1 MKLFRSIVL
10 LLALTLTST
19 IQAQKIGDG
28 VVIAH
33 FNAGWNSANA
43 VTWIGDVE
51 ECNVIRVDIATN
63 PKIQQKH
70 KIIVVP
76 TIILFKDGEEI
87 KRWQANVAFKIEEDL
102 NDIQEEVDEQNL
114 SDF

>member
-10 LLALTLTST
+10 LLALTLTSVV
-19 IQAQKIGDG
+19 QAQKIGDG

-33 FNAGWNSANA
+33 FNAGWNAANA
-43 VTWIGDVE
+43 VAWIGDVE
-51 ECNVIRVDIATN
+51 ECNIIKVDIATN
-63 PKIQQKH
+63 PKAQQKH

-102 NDIQEEVDEQNL
+102 SDIQEEVDEQNL